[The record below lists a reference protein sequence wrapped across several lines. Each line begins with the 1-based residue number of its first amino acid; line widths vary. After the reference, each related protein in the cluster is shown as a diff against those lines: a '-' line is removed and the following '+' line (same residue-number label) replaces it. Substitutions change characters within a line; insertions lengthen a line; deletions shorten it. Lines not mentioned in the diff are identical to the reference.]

1 MIILTETWLN
11 SYTADL
17 CNFPGYYGY
26 HCYRELKQGGGVSI
40 FISKTLISEPLN
52 LNINTDNIKCIGV
65 KIRDKFYDLSVI
77 GICRAPSGSVTHF
90 VDSLEQILDQYN
102 ANSMLAGDFNIFL
115 IKESDI
121 DCFLLSN
128 MLNIFISDH

>member
-1 MIILTETWLN
+1 M
-11 SYTADL
+11 
-17 CNFPGYYGY
+17 
-26 HCYRELKQGGGVSI
+26 
-40 FISKTLISEPLN
+40 
-52 LNINTDNIKCIGV
+52 NINTDNIKCIGV

-77 GICRAPSGSVTHF
+77 GICRAPSGSVMHF

-128 MLNIFISDH
+128 RINIFISDH